1 MPKRLFTSLY
11 PLQYS
16 VIRPW
21 LSLNLKL
28 SLSFFATVPVD
39 ETYTL
44 PAPFESLGMSAMHSA
59 LPVGTE
65 VNLHGLGWRKKNSFF
80 NGNHSALILG
90 AQLRCWYH
98 VLSPLT
104 HSPRLPSAQEAPGF
118 PGWWSELWLLPMT
131 CNPLHWGEGLGEDP
145 SQALPVWTVFE
156 VWRCWT
162 QSWMNI
168 DVVFLYLC
176 VYLANRS
183 HLVTGSNPNLSA
195 SGRGLKML
203 RSTASSCQVK
213 DGALDKVGRLEN
225 QNKCFQDK
233 RKFCLLRPTSLP
245 ERVSRRPCKLFCQC
259 NHCMSLCFRS

>member
-1 MPKRLFTSLY
+1 M
-11 PLQYS
+11 
-16 VIRPW
+16 IRPW

-28 SLSFFATVPVD
+28 SLTFFVTVPID

-44 PAPFESLGMSAMHSA
+44 PAFCESLGMSVMHSA

-65 VNLHGLGWRKKNSFF
+65 VNLHGFGWRTPSLMV
-80 NGNHSALILG
+80 SALILG
-90 AQLRCWYH
+90 AQLRHWYH
-98 VLSPLT
+98 SLSPLT

-118 PGWWSELWLLPMT
+118 PGWWSELWLLSMT

-145 SQALPVWTVFE
+145 SQAVPLWTVFE

-168 DVVFLYLC
+168 DVVFLFLC
-176 VYLANRS
+176 VCLANRS

-195 SGRGLKML
+195 AGRGLKML

-213 DGALDKVGRLEN
+213 DGVLDKVGRLEN
-225 QNKCFQDK
+225 
-233 RKFCLLRPTSLP
+233 
-245 ERVSRRPCKLFCQC
+245 
-259 NHCMSLCFRS
+259 